1 MKGRKRQCGM
11 MGRADQWLAWVLCIG
26 RRFVVVGDLIGAM
39 NTTRTRQTGKIGDVG
54 KFVIVL
60 HWSRCSDRR
69 RRRWRRKSRREI
81 FRSTFRKASTVSPAT

>member
-54 KFVIVL
+54 KFVVMVL
-60 HWSRCSDRR
+60 HWPRCSDRR
-69 RRRWRRKSRREI
+69 RRWRRRRRRM